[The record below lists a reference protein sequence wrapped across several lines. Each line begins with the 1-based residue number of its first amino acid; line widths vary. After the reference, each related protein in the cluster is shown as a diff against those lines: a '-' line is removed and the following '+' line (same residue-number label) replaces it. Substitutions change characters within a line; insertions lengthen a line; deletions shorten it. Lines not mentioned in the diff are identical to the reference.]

1 MSIMSKPRFM
11 HTVSMQDYYENANAA
26 FEKRQPIRYYFDGKN
41 LKGIYQI
48 DSGKNLRKPILKR
61 KFKIGPLDGVD
72 IAEYRELELF
82 HSYHKSISKEQ
93 AEKLY
98 PEFFI

>member
-1 MSIMSKPRFM
+1 MSIMNNPRFA
-11 HTVSMQDYYENANAA
+11 HTVSMHDYYENALFE

-41 LKGIYQI
+41 LKGVYNV

-72 IAEYRELELF
+72 ISEYSKLDLF